1 MRYWIYAALAATA
14 LWTAYS
20 LGKSTENDR
29 WQSLWSQ
36 RDSDSA
42 AAVAR
47 KEGEERAK
55 EAHWQAL
62 IEQARSEGNERI
74 KATELR
80 IAAVSAESV
89 GLRKS
94 IDGYAARYIE
104 SQKRIAALAPTGGA
118 PTGAACG
125 VLPRLLDESVAMAQ
139 VYAATSDRARARGLT
154 CERAYDAVAGPR

>member
-1 MRYWIYAALAATA
+1 MRYWIYAALAAAA
-14 LWTAYS
+14 LWAAYS

-36 RDSDSA
+36 RDAESA

-47 KEGEERAK
+47 KEGEERVK
-55 EAHWQAL
+55 EASWQAL
-62 IEQARSEGNERI
+62 IERARNEGNERI
-74 KATELR
+74 KATEQR
-80 IAAVSAESV
+80 IAAVSADSI

-94 IDGYAARYIE
+94 IEGYAARYLE
-104 SQKRIAALAPTGGA
+104 SQKRIAALATSGGA

-125 VLPRLLDESVAMAQ
+125 LLPRLLDESIAMAQ
-139 VYAATSDRARARGLT
+139 VYAATADRARARGLT